1 MKALLRRVKNVVNDR
16 ITRVLFYDQT
26 LKKGYASLAPFSKL
40 FILRRALVT
49 VVAFPLSLVCWV
61 FLLVLNLFTPVR
73 IYRFKRPNRPDKAS
87 HYIAQMEPFCR
98 GLQVE
103 TEKKFIVMMDTGA
116 IVNLEL
122 LKLYASHFN
131 LYLDDRSKFTRTIFS
146 LIPKFGFT
154 NTFVYYS
161 HFDTNW
167 ELAPA
172 RNLKI
177 TEPTK
182 VPEVISALG
191 LEPFNFVLIAFPSIN
206 YYLKRT
212 PWITESS
219 NRFIDPSTSAEALK
233 LLISEGLKIVHIGK
247 DSDDM
252 PPSLK
257 ELPIIDLSGNFRSDA
272 QDLWLFEHCFF
283 SWSMGT
289 IGTWHFAHK
298 FDRPSLITDSYVFL
312 KGHQATLFII
322 RTVHSSLESRSLT
335 FKELRQFKGVL
346 GVAQA
351 MESRQLTY
359 IQNSPEQLCNAVE
372 EIRLFAGDPEL
383 YLAQDTE
390 LLEKY
395 DRIMASSGLP
405 SRKDSHSRPCISM
418 LRDHEGLV
426 S

>member
-49 VVAFPLSLVCWV
+49 AVAFPLSLVCWV

-73 IYRFKRPNRPDKAS
+73 IYRFERPQRPDKAS

-103 TEKKFIVMMDTGA
+103 TEKKFIVMIDAGA

-167 ELAPA
+167 DLAPA

-191 LEPFNFVLIAFPSIN
+191 LEPFKFVLIAFPSIS
-206 YYLKRT
+206 YYLARSPEIVT
-212 PWITESS
+212 SH
-219 NRFIDPSTSAEALK
+219 NRFIDPSTNADALK
-233 LLISEGLKIVHIGK
+233 LLISQGLKIVRVGM
-247 DSDDM
+247 DPDDL
-252 PPSLK
+252 PPRLK
-257 ELPIIDLSGNFRSDA
+257 ELPIIDLSGTFRSDA

-283 SWSMGT
+283 SWSLGGVG
-289 IGTWHFAHK
+289 IWHFAHK
-298 FDRPSLITDSYVFL
+298 FDRPTLVTDSYAFHR
-312 KGHQATLFII
+312 GYQSTLFMIA
-322 RTVHSSLESRSLT
+322 TVYSSVENRNLT
-335 FKELRQFKGVL
+335 FKELLQSKNVL
-346 GVAQA
+346 GRVQEMKA
-351 MESRQLTY
+351 RQLSVT
-359 IQNSPEQLCNAVE
+359 QNTPVQISTAVTE
-372 EIRLFAGDPEL
+372 VLEFINNKRILTESDAKLLSRYSEILVSAEYPPMQQNHSQPCVSFLRDN
-383 YLAQDTE
+383 QE
-390 LLEKY
+390 LLE
-395 DRIMASSGLP
+395 
-405 SRKDSHSRPCISM
+405 
-418 LRDHEGLV
+418 
-426 S
+426 